1 MLFTADELA
10 RIMRCP
16 PTRAARWH
24 PHLITAAGRFAIS
37 TRRRAA
43 HWLAQVGHESLS
55 LSRVEEN
62 LSYSRERLLEVFG
75 NEVSP
80 AQAGK
85 FTHNPI
91 ALGNL
96 VYARQNGNGNEAS
109 GDGYLFRGRGPM
121 QHTGRGNYRAMGKL
135 IGLPLEDQPA
145 LLIELEA
152 GALAAAAF
160 WSDAGCNQL
169 ADTGDVLGIGRK
181 INIGTLRTTRLPNGH
196 ADRVARTKLALDVLG
211 VR

>member
-1 MLFTADELA
+1 MLFTAEELA

-16 PTRAARWH
+16 AARAARWH
-24 PHLITAAGRFAIS
+24 PHLVAAASRFGIS

-43 HWLAQVGHESLS
+43 HWLAQLGHESLS

-62 LSYSRERLLEVFG
+62 LSYSRDRLLEVFG
-75 NEVSP
+75 HEVNA
-80 AQAGK
+80 AQAPRYV
-85 FTHNPI
+85 HNPV
-91 ALGNL
+91 ALGSL
-96 VYARQNGNGNEAS
+96 VYARQNGNGDVAS
-109 GDGYLFRGRGPM
+109 GDGYLYRGRGPM
-121 QHTGRGNYRAMGKL
+121 QHTGRGNYRAIGKL
-135 IGLPLEDQPA
+135 IGLPLEEQPG

-160 WSDAGCNQL
+160 WSEAGCNQL

-181 INIGTLRTTRLPNGH
+181 INLGTLRTTRLPNGH

>member
-1 MLFTADELA
+1 MLFTPEELA
-10 RIMRCP
+10 RLMSCP
-16 PTRAARWH
+16 PVRAARWH
-24 PHLITAAGRFAIS
+24 PHLLAAAGRFGIS

-55 LSRVEEN
+55 LARVEEN
-62 LSYSRERLLEVFG
+62 LSYSRERLLQVFG
-75 NEVSP
+75 YEVTP
-80 AQAGK
+80 AQAPR
-85 FTHNPI
+85 FVHNPQ
-91 ALGNL
+91 ALANY
-96 VYARQNGNGNEAS
+96 VYANQNGNGNEAS

-135 IGLPLEDQPA
+135 IGLPLEEQPG

-160 WSDAGCNQL
+160 WQDKGCNQL
-169 ADTGDVLGIGRK
+169 SDTGDVLGIGRK
-181 INIGTLRTTRLPNGH
+181 INLGTLKTTRLPNGH
-196 ADRVARTKLALDVLG
+196 ADRVARTKLALTVLE

>member
-1 MLFTADELA
+1 MLFTAEELA

-16 PTRAARWH
+16 PARAARWH
-24 PHLITAAGRFAIS
+24 PHLLAAAGRFGIS

-43 HWLAQVGHESLS
+43 HWLPQLGHESLS
-55 LSRVEEN
+55 LSRVEES

-75 NEVSP
+75 HEVSP
-80 AQAGK
+80 AQAPR
-85 FTHNPI
+85 FVHNPV
-91 ALGNL
+91 ALGNH
-96 VYARQNGNGNEAS
+96 VYAGQNGNGNEAS
-109 GDGYLFRGRGPM
+109 GDGYLYRGRGPM
-121 QHTGRGNYRAMGKL
+121 QHTGRRNYRAMGQL
-135 IGLPLEDQPA
+135 IGLPLEEQPA

-160 WSDAGCNQL
+160 WNDVGCNQL

-181 INIGTLRTTRLPNGH
+181 INLGTLRTTRLPNGH
-196 ADRVARTKLALDVLG
+196 ADRVTRTRLALDVLE

>member
-1 MLFTADELA
+1 MLFTPEELA
-10 RIMRCP
+10 RLMSCP
-16 PTRAARWH
+16 PVRAARWH
-24 PHLITAAGRFAIS
+24 PHLLAAANRFGIT

-55 LSRVEEN
+55 LGRVEES

-80 AQAGK
+80 AQAGGL
-85 FTHNPI
+85 THNPV
-91 ALGNL
+91 ALGNH
-96 VYARQNGNGNEAS
+96 VYALQNGNGDKAS

-135 IGLPLEDQPA
+135 IGLPLEEQPG
-145 LLIELEA
+145 LLTELEA

-160 WSDAGCNQL
+160 WQNAGCNQL
-169 ADTGDVLGIGRK
+169 ADTSDVLAIGRK
-181 INIGTLRTTRLPNGH
+181 INLGTLKTTRLPNGH
-196 ADRVARTKLALDVLG
+196 ADRVSRTKLALAVLE

>member
-16 PTRAARWH
+16 AARAVRWH
-24 PHLITAAGRFAIS
+24 PHLVTAAGRFGIL

-55 LSRVEEN
+55 LSRVEES

-80 AQAGK
+80 AQAGR
-85 FTHNPI
+85 FVHNPA
-91 ALGNL
+91 ALGNH
-96 VYARQNGNGNEAS
+96 VYAFQNGNGSEAS
-109 GDGYLFRGRGPM
+109 GDGFLFRGRGPM
-121 QHTGRGNYRAMGKL
+121 QHTGRGNYRHMGKL
-135 IGLPLEDQPA
+135 IGLPLEEQPA

-160 WSDAGCNQL
+160 WQDVGCNQL
-169 ADTGDVLGIGRK
+169 ADTSDVLGVGRK
-181 INIGTLRTTRLPNGH
+181 INLGTLRTTRLPNGH
-196 ADRVARTKLALDVLG
+196 ADRVARTKLALQVLE